1 MFYGI
6 RYKVD
11 PDFGF
16 SFADEMKMIRKQLYS
31 IEEYQKKMTS
41 EKLRIESIAKR
52 KSTAQRID
60 EMRKKKQR
68 S

>member
-11 PDFGF
+11 PDFGL

-41 EKLRIESIAKR
+41 EKLRIESIAKS